1 MKTKR
6 HVLILLIVALVMLS
20 IVPALTVTAQD
31 SLIESLCLVTDVGS
45 ITDGTFNQFAY
56 EGSQKAADEFGLDF
70 KYIETQPPGNSDVYR
85 ANIQTCLNDKYN
97 AIITVGFSMAEAT
110 TKAAQENPDTYF
122 IGVDQ
127 GSTGETNYG
136 GLLFRE
142 DQSGF
147 LAGALAAQVS
157 KSGTVAG
164 VYGIEIPPVIKFRNG
179 FEQGAKYINPDIKTL
194 GVYLPSFTDPAAGG
208 AAANSAIGEGADVVF
223 GAGGPTGTG
232 GIKEAAQ
239 KGVMVI
245 GVDQDEYTTSFGGGK
260 APGAENLI
268 SSAVKRVDQA
278 VYLAVK
284 ALVDGGGPDFVGGG
298 DSIFSASNEGVGF
311 APPHDAADKISKD
324 VSAKMDEILAGLKD
338 GSIVTGV
345 DPVNGEML
353 PDLFTAADKAGNLT
367 TLVKALEASGFKD
380 AMAAVPAGAGITV
393 FAPSDDAFAAL
404 PAGDLDK
411 LMADNDQL
419 QSVLGYHVAL
429 GAHTAADLAG
439 MESIDSFGGS
449 PITITAGDD
458 GITLNDGVKVVT
470 ADILFDHGVIH
481 VIDTVLAPPAAS

>member
-6 HVLILLIVALVMLS
+6 HVLILLVVAVALFS

-56 EGSQKAADEFGLDF
+56 EGAQKAADEFGLDF
-70 KYIETQPPGNSDVYR
+70 RYIETQPPGNSDTYR
-85 ANIQTCLNDKYN
+85 ANLQTCLSDNYD
-97 AIITVGFSMAEAT
+97 AIVTVGFSMAEAT
-110 TKAAQENPDTYF
+110 TTAAQENPDTYF

-127 GSTGETNYG
+127 GSTGEENYA

-142 DQSGF
+142 DQAGF

-157 KSGTVAG
+157 ESGIVAG

-194 GVYLPSFTDPAAGG
+194 GVYIPSFTDPAAGG
-208 AAANSAIGEGADVVF
+208 AAANSAIGEGADVIF

-245 GVDQDEYTTSFGGGK
+245 GVDQDEYATSFGNGE
-260 APGAENLI
+260 APGSENLI

-284 ALVDGGGPDFVGGG
+284 ALVEGGEEFPSG
-298 DSIFSASNEGVGF
+298 DNLIMSAENDGVGF
-311 APPHDAADKISKD
+311 APPHDAEDK
-324 VSAKMDEILAGLKD
+324 VSEEVTEKLNEILEGLKD
-338 GSIVTGV
+338 GSIETGV
-345 DPVNGEML
+345 DPVSGELISM
-353 PDLFTAADKAGNLT
+353 
-367 TLVKALEASGFKD
+367 EATPE
-380 AMAAVPAGAGITV
+380 ATP
-393 FAPSDDAFAAL
+393 
-404 PAGDLDK
+404 
-411 LMADNDQL
+411 
-419 QSVLGYHVAL
+419 
-429 GAHTAADLAG
+429 
-439 MESIDSFGGS
+439 
-449 PITITAGDD
+449 
-458 GITLNDGVKVVT
+458 
-470 ADILFDHGVIH
+470 
-481 VIDTVLAPPAAS
+481 